1 MHVATQ
7 IAQFGT
13 APRGYRRDQLADHN
27 GGSTRGYSPSTT
39 TLPHC

>member
-27 GGSTRGYSPSTT
+27 GGSVRGYHELLTS
-39 TLPHC
+39 LAA